1 MNKVKIKDTLFYSKD
16 HTWLQVDGDKVRIG
30 ITDFL
35 QDDLGTI
42 VFVDLVETTKQLK
55 VSEALGNVESEK
67 TVSELYTPVSGTVI
81 AVNKALDDEPNLI
94 NISSY
99 DKGWLIEVELMDELQ
114 LDDLLTASEYAAFLK
129 EDE

>member
-94 NISSY
+94 NISPY

>member
-42 VFVDLVETTKQLK
+42 IFVDLVETTKQLK

-94 NISSY
+94 NISPY

>member
-1 MNKVKIKDTLFYSKD
+1 MKIKDTLFYSKD

-94 NISSY
+94 NISPY

>member
-67 TVSELYTPVSGTVI
+67 TVSELYTSVSGTVI

-94 NISSY
+94 NISPY